1 LRQGRREAVVVTTG
15 SLILRAIFMVALPTA
30 VFFGGVAI
38 MKKVTHHQEAE
49 KRACSASNP
58 SDRKPLDQRFGYDA
72 GAVDRYW
79 GAIDGALPAE
89 QHFLEVDLVFPF
101 LYGGALAASLL
112 LAWSTLSRPFSP
124 AWLIAP
130 VAITVLADWT
140 ENLVQ
145 LAQLR
150 RYSAG
155 GAHALQAGWIRVA
168 SAATSLKLSFFGASS
183 LLLLILVAM
192 VLLCAARNP
201 APGQP

>member
-1 LRQGRREAVVVTTG
+1 MTG
-15 SLILRAIFMVALPTA
+15 NLILRAILMLALPAA

-38 MKKVTHHQEAE
+38 MKKVTDYQQV
-49 KRACSASNP
+49 KNRASSAPNP
-58 SDRKPLDQRFGYDA
+58 CDRKPLDQRLGYDA
-72 GAVDRYW
+72 GAVARYW
-79 GAIDGALPAE
+79 GALDGARAAE

-112 LAWSTLSRPFSP
+112 LAWSMLGRPFSP
-124 AWLIAP
+124 AWIMAP

-150 RYSAG
+150 RYCSAQP
-155 GAHALQAGWIRVA
+155 LQAGWIRVA

-183 LLLLILVAM
+183 LFLLTLVVI
-192 VLLCAARNP
+192 VLVCSARHP

>member
-1 LRQGRREAVVVTTG
+1 MTTAN
-15 SLILRAIFMVALPTA
+15 LILRAIFMVALPTA

-49 KRACSASNP
+49 KRACSAPNP
-58 SDRKPLDQRFGYDA
+58 SDRKPLDQRLGYDA

-112 LAWSTLSRPFSP
+112 LAWSTLGRPFSP
-124 AWLIAP
+124 AWIMAP
-130 VAITVLADWT
+130 VALTVLADWT

-150 RYSAG
+150 RYCSAQP
-155 GAHALQAGWIRVA
+155 LQAGWIRVA
-168 SAATSLKLSFFGASS
+168 SAATSLKLSFFTASS
-183 LLLLILVAM
+183 LFLLTLVVIVLI
-192 VLLCAARNP
+192 CSARNP
-201 APGQP
+201 APGQL

>member
-1 LRQGRREAVVVTTG
+1 MTTG
-15 SLILRAIFMVALPTA
+15 NLILRAIFMVALPAA

-49 KRACSASNP
+49 KRACSAPNP

-72 GAVDRYW
+72 GAVGRYW

-112 LAWSTLSRPFSP
+112 LAWSTLGRPFSP
-124 AWLIAP
+124 AWIMAP

-145 LAQLR
+145 LAQLG
-150 RYSAG
+150 RYCSAQP
-155 GAHALQAGWIRVA
+155 LQAGWIRVA
-168 SAATSLKLSFFGASS
+168 SAATSLKLSFFTASS
-183 LLLLILVAM
+183 LFLLTLVVIVLI
-192 VLLCAARNP
+192 CSARNP
-201 APGQP
+201 APGQL